1 MLVDNAGVLSEGQA
15 ITASAASTNAL
26 DFGENGT
33 PIGWAG
39 AVFGDLG
46 LSGVKLMIQVTE
58 TFNNLGSLKCAIQ
71 MDNDPAF
78 GSPTT
83 IASSEAVPLADLKAG
98 YRFRIPDSI
107 AEGATE
113 RYYRLYFTVAGGTA
127 PTTGKVFAAIVAGRP
142 GAL

>member
-15 ITASAASTNAL
+15 ITVAAPSTNAL

-46 LSGVKLMIQVTE
+46 LSGIKLLAQVTE
-58 TFNNLGSLKCAIQ
+58 QFNNLTSLKCAVQ

-83 IASSEAVPLADLKAG
+83 IASSEPVPLAELKAG
-98 YRFRIPDSI
+98 YRFRLPDSI
-107 AEGATE
+107 PEGATE
-113 RYYRLYFTVAGGTA
+113 RYYRLYYTPAGTA

>member
-15 ITASAASTNAL
+15 ITVAAPSTNAL

-46 LSGVKLMIQVTE
+46 LSGIKLLVQVTE
-58 TFNNLGSLKCAIQ
+58 QFNNLTSLKCAIQ

-78 GSPTT
+78 GSPTV
-83 IASSEAVPLADLKAG
+83 IASSEPVLLAELKAG

-107 AEGATE
+107 PEGATE
-113 RYYRLYFTVAGGTA
+113 RHYRLFYTVVGTA

>member
-46 LSGVKLMIQVTE
+46 LSGIKLMAQVTE
-58 TFNNLGSLKCAIQ
+58 QFNNLTSLKCAIQ

-78 GSPTT
+78 GSPTV
-83 IASSEAVPLADLKAG
+83 IASSEPVLLAELKAG

-107 AEGATE
+107 PEGATE
-113 RYYRLYFTVAGGTA
+113 RYYRLYYTVAGAA

>member
-46 LSGVKLMIQVTE
+46 LSGIKLMAQVTE
-58 TFNNLGSLKCAIQ
+58 QFNNLTSLKCEIQ

-78 GSPTT
+78 GSPTI
-83 IASSEAVPLADLKAG
+83 IASSEPVLLAELKAG

-107 AEGATE
+107 PEGATE
-113 RYYRLYFTVAGGTA
+113 RFYRLYYRLVGTA
-127 PTTGKVFAAIVAGRP
+127 PTTGKIFAAIVAGRP

>member
-46 LSGVKLMIQVTE
+46 LSGINLMIQVTE
-58 TFNNLGSLKCAIQ
+58 AFNNLTSLKVAIQ
-71 MDNDPAF
+71 MDNDPVF
-78 GSPTT
+78 GSPST
-83 IASSEAVPLADLKAG
+83 IVSSEAVPLADLKAG

-107 AEGATE
+107 PEGATE
-113 RYYRLYFTVAGGTA
+113 RYYRLFFTVAGAA